1 MSKIFLHIGLH
12 KTATKFYQHHV
23 FPFLDKEKFNYNPTK
38 ITQYLSDYIKAET
51 SDKEQILKHV
61 IEEKENLKQA
71 DERTIIISREI
82 MSGNLFSAYRDWNEQ
97 VKLLHDMF
105 PEAEIV
111 ISFRYQPDWLVSCY
125 RESVHEHHYQ
135 SIEDFLNINNEGEF
149 IKPDSDVNS
158 NGFANLYALNL
169 DYAEMLK
176 SMYSFFDKNKVLTLF
191 FEDFK
196 SNQEIQVGKVL
207 AFIGSDMIKIKP
219 AEKIPNRGYSASSI
233 KMSIDRYKKYK
244 GTEKEVEIHRPIFFF
259 GPNSIPA
266 GSETLSVLDKD
277 KYWGP
282 QFLRDNEEVRS
293 KNYPNL
299 SSEEQIQLENS
310 WRYRVK
316 NIIDVQYY
324 FDWDLLKDYRES
336 LNSWYSRV
344 NGNLHNILT
353 VDIPDIYIKK

>member
-135 SIEDFLNINNEGEF
+135 SIEDFLNINNGTL
-149 IKPDSDVNS
+149 DV
-158 NGFANLYALNL
+158 
-169 DYAEMLK
+169 DYINWSK
-176 SMYSFFDKNKVLTLF
+176 
-191 FEDFK
+191 
-196 SNQEIQVGKVL
+196 
-207 AFIGSDMIKIKP
+207 
-219 AEKIPNRGYSASSI
+219 
-233 KMSIDRYKKYK
+233 KMNYTDN
-244 GTEKEVEIHRPIFFF
+244 V
-259 GPNSIPA
+259 
-266 GSETLSVLDKD
+266 SV
-277 KYWGP
+277 
-282 QFLRDNEEVRS
+282 
-293 KNYPNL
+293 
-299 SSEEQIQLENS
+299 
-310 WRYRVK
+310 
-316 NIIDVQYY
+316 
-324 FDWDLLKDYRES
+324 S
-336 LNSWYSRV
+336 LNTNEVIDWLESNYGT
-344 NGNLHNILT
+344 N
-353 VDIPDIYIKK
+353 